1 MQNAVVSFSNIIMQS
16 NINVFGAYAMAGTGS
31 YTKIDG
37 FAILPVLSFAM
48 ALTTF
53 VGQNKGAQE
62 YERIKKGARI
72 GTLIS
77 CGIILTLTIIIV
89 FTTPYLLRIFSSNS
103 QANPNTAGYVIELHS
118 SSSSSQVSDVY

>member
-1 MQNAVVSFSNIIMQS
+1 M
-16 NINVFGAYAMAGTGS
+16 FGAYAMAGTGS

-62 YERIKKGARI
+62 YERIKKR
-72 GTLIS
+72 GTYWNFDQLWDHFDTDNHY
-77 CGIILTLTIIIV
+77 CFYNPV
-89 FTTPYLLRIFSSNS
+89 FIKNFFIKFPSN
-103 QANPNTAGYVIELHS
+103 
-118 SSSSSQVSDVY
+118 

>member
-1 MQNAVVSFSNIIMQS
+1 MPSAMQNAVVSFSNIIMQS

-77 CGIILTLTIIIV
+77 
-89 FTTPYLLRIFSSNS
+89 
-103 QANPNTAGYVIELHS
+103 
-118 SSSSSQVSDVY
+118 